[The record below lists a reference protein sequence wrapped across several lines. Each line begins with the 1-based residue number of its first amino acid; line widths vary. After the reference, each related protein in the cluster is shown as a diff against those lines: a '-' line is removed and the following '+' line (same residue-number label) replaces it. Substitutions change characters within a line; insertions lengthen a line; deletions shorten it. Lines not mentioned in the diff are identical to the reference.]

1 MKKVKERN
9 DFMKVKSFL
18 KRNTSS
24 LMAFG
29 LERVVSGS
37 IRKGC
42 YFILHHPKVPANM
55 KEFLN
60 SRK

>member
-29 LERVVSGS
+29 LERVASGT
-37 IRKGC
+37 IRKVC
-42 YFILHHPKVPANM
+42 YFIFYQPKVPADM

>member
-1 MKKVKERN
+1 
-9 DFMKVKSFL
+9 MKVKSFL

-29 LERVVSGS
+29 LERVASGT
-37 IRKGC
+37 IRKVC
-42 YFILHHPKVPANM
+42 YFIFYQPKVPADM